1 MTPKN
6 DQQGITGTLKRF
18 EVASCLRDAASQVAQ
33 VMGRDLAE
41 EGAKEAF
48 RQFAVQQGL
57 SEF

>member
-1 MTPKN
+1 
-6 DQQGITGTLKRF
+6 
-18 EVASCLRDAASQVAQ
+18 
-33 VMGRDLAE
+33 MGRDLAE